1 MGANLF
7 QQYLQPAR
15 SVMDYMGDMDDQDL
29 RRAQLEGA
37 QRQNALQALV
47 AQQQQK
53 EMAYTDQGRNAI
65 RSAYSANAGAAPD
78 ALAGALEQTG
88 HPLAIERADALRKS
102 ILDRSKT
109 TAEVGEKTAKTAKET
124 FDLMTSRLNFIG
136 NTIGSVTDARK
147 YAVWKQALTVGGF
160 DVSQFPAE
168 YDPEAVA
175 TIGQMT
181 LTMKDRL
188 EQAAKDRKFGL
199 EAANEVMTPDGKGGY
214 VPNAP
219 LIGAKSQI
227 ANAGKTNVSL
237 NVNTAKNL
245 TAEMA
250 QGLGKQL
257 DAGLA
262 AATSAQNTISNARD
276 LRKLVEGG
284 NVITGPGADQ
294 RVLLLRVGE
303 TLGVTGKDTAEKL
316 ANTAT
321 AVQNLAKAELQAAE
335 AMKGQG
341 QITEAERAI
350 IKRAAAGSI
359 NMTGPELAA
368 LSTALEKTARG
379 RIASHQANVQ
389 RLRTLPGAEALAPFY
404 EAPQVPGETVGPAG
418 AVLRFD
424 AKGNPVK

>member
-7 QQYLQPAR
+7 AQYLQPAR

-147 YAVWKQALTVGGF
+147 YAVWKQALTAGGF

-188 EQAAKDRKFGL
+188 EQGWKAKEFGL
-199 EAANEVMTPDGKGGY
+199 
-214 VPNAP
+214 
-219 LIGAKSQI
+219 
-227 ANAGKTNVSL
+227 KTNQFGETVRHNKATEGIQVRGQNLVDGRVREGAIAEGGGPSQ
-237 NVNTAKNL
+237 VAFVKQFGKPSPGYRWKADGSQEAIPGGPADAK
-245 TAEMA
+245 AI
-250 QGLGKQL
+250 
-257 DAGLA
+257 
-262 AATSAQNTISNARD
+262 AAT
-276 LRKLVEGG
+276 
-284 NVITGPGADQ
+284 TGRQ
-294 RVLLLRVGE
+294 Q
-303 TLGVTGKDTAEKL
+303 VTQ
-316 ANTAT
+316 
-321 AVQNLAKAELQAAE
+321 AVSE
-335 AMKGQG
+335 
-341 QITEAERAI
+341 
-350 IKRAAAGSI
+350 
-359 NMTGPELAA
+359 
-368 LSTALEKTARG
+368 
-379 RIASHQANVQ
+379 
-389 RLRTLPGAEALAPFY
+389 LRTLYDDLAKGSGIVDSEKGAMSNISARLSSTGAGQMAGQLVGSKNQKARDRIEQARPLLVQAIAKATGLSAKQMDSNAELKLYLATATDPTKDVAANKAALDYIERNFGLGDGQAQQAP
-404 EAPQVPGETVGPAG
+404 PSGGG